1 MPGGWE
7 NEGLCTGKAMNLE
20 SPSLTLLH
28 AGSTLAC
35 MCSNR
40 NVD

>member
-7 NEGLCTGKAMNLE
+7 NEGLCTGKAMDLE
-20 SPSLTLLH
+20 PLTLLH
-28 AGSTLAC
+28 AGSTLAR